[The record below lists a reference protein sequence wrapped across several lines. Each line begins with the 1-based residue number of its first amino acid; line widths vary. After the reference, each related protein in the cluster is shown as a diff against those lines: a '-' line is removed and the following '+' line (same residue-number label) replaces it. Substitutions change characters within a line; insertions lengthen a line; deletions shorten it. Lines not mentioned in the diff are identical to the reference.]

1 MNVFSFT
8 GHLGRD
14 CRTGNTP
21 SGNAVC
27 NFSVAV
33 TSGYGKNEETVWV
46 DCALWGKRAEGELP
60 KYLTQG
66 QKVAISGELG
76 ERTNEKDGKT
86 YHSVTCRVNSLDLI
100 GVKSDAGAGG
110 ESSKPNSAPAQDLGD
125 DFEDSD
131 IPF

>member
-1 MNVFSFT
+1 M
-8 GHLGRD
+8 GQEGR
-14 CRTGNTP
+14 
-21 SGNAVC
+21 
-27 NFSVAV
+27 
-33 TSGYGKNEETVWV
+33 
-46 DCALWGKRAEGELP
+46 GELP